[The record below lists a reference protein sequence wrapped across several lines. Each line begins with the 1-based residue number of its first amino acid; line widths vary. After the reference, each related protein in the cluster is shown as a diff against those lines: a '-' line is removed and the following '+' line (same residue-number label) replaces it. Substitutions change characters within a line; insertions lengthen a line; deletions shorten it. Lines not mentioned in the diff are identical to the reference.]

1 MTRDRLWG
9 CPLADLIAEFTEY
22 SAEFEQA
29 WARHDVR
36 VQGRG
41 NKPLRHPLV
50 GPLDVS
56 YEVLMPVQ
64 DPYQRSIIYRAA
76 DSDPPATTGYR

>member
-1 MTRDRLWG
+1 M
-9 CPLADLIAEFTEY
+9 
-22 SAEFEQA
+22 EFEQA

-41 NKPLRHPLV
+41 NMPLRHPLV
-50 GPLDVS
+50 GPLVVS

-64 DPYQRSIIYRAA
+64 DPDQRIIIYRAA
-76 DSDPPATTGYR
+76 DAESQSALDRLIAALDAP